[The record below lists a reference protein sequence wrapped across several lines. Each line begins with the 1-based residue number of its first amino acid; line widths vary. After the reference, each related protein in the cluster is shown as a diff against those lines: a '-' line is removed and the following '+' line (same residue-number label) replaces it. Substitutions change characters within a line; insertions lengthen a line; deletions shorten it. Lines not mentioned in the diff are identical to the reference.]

1 MCENCD
7 VNEAL
12 VYEWGFETRSTPSS
26 LMTFDI
32 TANAVSGVTGSP
44 LQLNVEDFDEI
55 ANEERYAFSVRGQG
69 SASGW
74 WVGWGECRFE
84 CCTFTINKGDNQF
97 TQLWHLLVNYRFY
110 FYRYFFLSE

>member
-1 MCENCD
+1 MSLFKTMCENCD
-7 VNEAL
+7 ANEAL

-69 SASGW
+69 SARGW
-74 WVGWGECRFE
+74 LGWGGCRLG
-84 CCTFTINKGDNQF
+84 CCTFKINKDDDQF
-97 TQLWHLLVNYRFY
+97 THLIH
-110 FYRYFFLSE
+110 SERENGIHL